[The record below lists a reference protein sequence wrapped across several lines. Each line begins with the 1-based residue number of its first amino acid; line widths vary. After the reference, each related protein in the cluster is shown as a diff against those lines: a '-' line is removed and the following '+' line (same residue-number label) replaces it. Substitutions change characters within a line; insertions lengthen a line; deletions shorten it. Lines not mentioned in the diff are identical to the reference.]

1 LSDDHP
7 LGKALQGIFKT
18 DETNAAVQKLAQEA
32 GMPLHEAA
40 LRWIFYHS
48 ALGENDGVILGASK
62 VSQLQDNLES
72 IQKGPLELGLVK
84 VFDKVWAGLEGIRG
98 GII

>member
-1 LSDDHP
+1 
-7 LGKALQGIFKT
+7 
-18 DETNAAVQKLAQEA
+18 
-32 GMPLHEAA
+32 MPLHEAA

-62 VSQLQDNLES
+62 ISQIQDNLES
-72 IQKGPLELGLVK
+72 IRKGPLEPGLVE
-84 VFDKVWAGLEGIRG
+84 VFDEVWAGLEETRG